1 MSRSVRRL
9 LAGTLFAVLLLAPA
23 ASAEVR
29 GSVPLNEGWE
39 FADQPEG
46 PWRSIQVPH
55 VMDPRPTP
63 EVWEGRVAWY
73 RLRFTGPRAE
83 GKSWWL
89 RFDQVRR
96 RAEAFLNGR
105 PIGTNEDPY

>member
-1 MSRSVRRL
+1 MSQLVRRL
-9 LAGTLFAVLLLAPA
+9 LAGTVIALLALAPA

-29 GSVPLNEGWE
+29 GSVPLVTAWE
-39 FADQPEG
+39 FADDPKG
-46 PWRSIQVPH
+46 PWRSVGIPH

-73 RLRFTGPRAE
+73 RVRFSAPRAE
-83 GKSWWL
+83 RSWWL

-96 RAEAFLNGR
+96 RAEAYLNGR
-105 PIGTNEDPY
+105 PIGTNE